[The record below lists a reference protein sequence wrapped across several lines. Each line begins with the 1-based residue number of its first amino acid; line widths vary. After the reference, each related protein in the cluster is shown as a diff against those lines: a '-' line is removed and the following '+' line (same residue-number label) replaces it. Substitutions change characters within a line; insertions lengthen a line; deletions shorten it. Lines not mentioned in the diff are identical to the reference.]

1 MLVASL
7 PAQAHHTVGPQSAV
21 AAVRRIPLR
30 ARTPNDEP
38 YSDPP
43 TLDELRGVCRG
54 LLNALDDEH
63 RAASAPGVRL
73 GPGSRLEVVGTGSR
87 YRITIS
93 GPIDAS
99 TGDPVLLHLGHREVE
114 GVIAATGERDI
125 EVTLSEDMGQSLSPG
140 GELLLEAPWMVARL
154 RQRVREAFEVGHATP
169 RLFNL
174 QNALRT
180 LGIGEIPVAA
190 TALVPEY
197 DDDQL
202 PLNEGQARA
211 VSTAFR
217 SPLSIVA
224 APGGTGKT
232 HMLAALVQAA
242 VRGAGL
248 RVLVTAPSNVAV
260 DLQLMH
266 VCRRLVG
273 QAEYRS
279 GDVMRVGTD
288 AGTEL
293 RDAYGD
299 EVVLDRVVA
308 RLRPKLEQRIGRL
321 QRAVDDIAARL
332 SAAQRTGSGDGDS
345 AIQLLRRQLS
355 TARGD
360 LRQARQEAR
369 DYGRVLVSEARVVGA
384 TLARVFLDPSLRGFD
399 MVVIDEAS
407 MAQCPAVFLAA
418 GLARKH
424 VVIAGDP
431 YQLAAPV
438 RSAGAHR
445 DWLATDVF
453 HRLDVVSAIRH
464 EEEVPYITQL
474 TEQRRS
480 AEGICALQRAVWYGP
495 GLRTAREVI
504 ERERARPNL
513 LFGGSSLCY
522 LDTSSLEACAT
533 RPWGRTFANDKH
545 AEAIT
550 DLIAYLDAAG
560 ELPEGCTTGDE
571 LLVLSHYRGQVWN
584 LRRRL
589 ARYRSRGLSVRTV
602 HRAQGSEAR
611 TAIFDLTLTARQ
623 PTGTSSVLTATR
635 PEQEGS
641 RLLAVAVSRARS
653 RFVFV
658 GDLQWIEDSV
668 APKSV
673 LGQLYTHLRQHGRE
687 ISLDELRPGAPR
699 PRLQMVR

>member
-1 MLVASL
+1 MPAL
-7 PAQAHHTVGPQSAV
+7 PAQTPQTIGIESPVLAM
-21 AAVRRIPLR
+21 RRFPLR
-30 ARTPNDEP
+30 ARTPDDEP

-43 TLDELRGVCRG
+43 TLDELRDVCRG
-54 LLNALDDEH
+54 LLNALDDER
-63 RAASAPGVRL
+63 RAAGATGVRL

-99 TGDPVLLHLGHREVE
+99 TGDPVLLQLGHREVE

-125 EVTLSEDMGQSLSPG
+125 EVTLSEDMGQSLPAG

-174 QNALRT
+174 TNALRT

-190 TALVPEY
+190 TAWVPEY
-197 DDDQL
+197 DDEQR

-242 VRGAGL
+242 ARGAGL

-260 DLQLMH
+260 DLQMMQ

-273 QAEYRS
+273 QADYRS

-288 AGTEL
+288 AGAEL
-293 RDAYGD
+293 RDSYGD

-308 RLRPKLEQRIGRL
+308 RLRPKLQQRIERL
-321 QRAVDDIAARL
+321 QRAVDEIAARMG
-332 SAAQRTGSGDGDS
+332 AAQRAGSGDATS
-345 AIQLLRRQLS
+345 AVQALRRQLA

-360 LRQARQEAR
+360 LRQAQQEAR
-369 DYGRVLVSEARVVGA
+369 DYGRLLVSEARVVGA
-384 TLARVFLDPSLRGFD
+384 TLARVFLDPTLRGFD

-438 RSAGAHR
+438 HSAGAHR
-445 DWLATDVF
+445 EWLTTDVF
-453 HRLDVVSAIRH
+453 HRLEVVSAIRH
-464 EEEVPYITQL
+464 EEDVPYITQL

-495 GLRTAREVI
+495 RLRTAREVL

-522 LDTSSLEACAT
+522 VDTSALGAEAY
-533 RPWGRTFANDKH
+533 RPWGRTYANEEH
-545 AEAIT
+545 ADTIA
-550 DLIAYLDAAG
+550 DLIAYLGACG
-560 ELPEGCTTGDE
+560 ELPEQSTAGGE
-571 LLVLSHYRGQVWN
+571 VLVLSHYRGQVWN
-584 LRRRL
+584 LRKRL
-589 ARYRSRGLSVRTV
+589 APYRSRGVSVRTV

-611 TAIFDLTLTARQ
+611 TAIFDLTLTAEQ
-623 PTGTSSVLTATR
+623 PTRISSVLTATR

-658 GDLQWIEDSV
+658 GSLRWIEESV
-668 APKSV
+668 SPESV
-673 LGQLYTHLRQHGRE
+673 LGRVYGHLREHGRE
-687 ISLDELRPGAPR
+687 IALDEFRQGAP
-699 PRLQMVR
+699 PRRLRMVR